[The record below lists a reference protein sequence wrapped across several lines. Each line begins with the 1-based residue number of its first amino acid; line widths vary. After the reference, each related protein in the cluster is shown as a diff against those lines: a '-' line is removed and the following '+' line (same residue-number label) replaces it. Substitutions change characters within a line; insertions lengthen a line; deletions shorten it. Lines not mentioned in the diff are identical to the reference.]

1 MKALLKFLMIQ
12 LKMDLREKG
21 TLMNYYVVP
30 LLFYILIG
38 SVFSQPETKS
48 TLAATMIIFAVTMG
62 AVVGIPG
69 PLVKMRECG
78 TLRAF
83 SVNGISIGMVT
94 FVHAISAFIHVLIV
108 SVIIFCTSP
117 LIFKSDNPTYP
128 VWFFCVLLLFL
139 FASTAIGV
147 LIGTVARNQS
157 FVTTFSQLVFLPSIL
172 LSGIM
177 FNTSMLPKVLMWVG
191 RIFPA
196 THAMQ
201 MFKGLAFHKQTDYNS
216 MIALLVLTAIGVAAV
231 ILTYLRIWEISKGEL
246 S

>member
-1 MKALLKFLMIQ
+1 MKALLKFLWIQ
-12 LKMDLREKG
+12 LNMDLREKG
-21 TLMNYYVVP
+21 TLMNYYVIP
-30 LLFYILIG
+30 LLFYIIIG
-38 SVFSQPETKS
+38 SVFTQPETKS

-62 AVVGIPG
+62 AIVGIPG
-69 PLVKMRECG
+69 PLVKMRESG

-83 SVNGISIGMVT
+83 SVNGISNGMVT
-94 FVHAISAFIHVLIV
+94 FVHAISAFFHILIV
-108 SVIIFCTSP
+108 SVIIFCTSH

-128 VWFFCVLLLFL
+128 VRFICVLLLFL
-139 FASTAIGV
+139 LTSTAIGV
-147 LIGTVARNQS
+147 LIGTFARNQS

-177 FNTSMLPKVLMWVG
+177 FNTSMLPKVLMWGG

-201 MFKGLAFHKQTDYNS
+201 MFKGLAFHKQTNYSS
-216 MIALLVLTAIGVAAV
+216 MIALFVLTVIGVAAV
-231 ILTYLRIWEISKGEL
+231 MLTYLKIWKISSGEL